1 MDDRITKYL
10 YDVMH
15 SCQEIEEETALR
27 GRNFDIF
34 CNDRVYRRFIE
45 RNFEII
51 GEAVNR
57 ILRLKPDIEISSARR
72 IVNTR
77 NLVIHSYD
85 SLDKEIL
92 WSIVLKH
99 LPLLHQ
105 EVKILLEINGSIEAA
120 PEVQ

>member
-1 MDDRITKYL
+1 MDRISKYL
-10 YDVMH
+10 YDVLQA
-15 SCQEIEEETALR
+15 CQEIEEETESR

-34 CNDRVYRRFIE
+34 CNDRVYRKFIE

-51 GEAVNR
+51 GEAMNR
-57 ILRLKPDIEISSARR
+57 ILKLNPDIPISSARK

-92 WSIVLKH
+92 WGIVIRH
-99 LPLLHQ
+99 LPLLKE
-105 EVKILLEINGSIEAA
+105 EVEKMLNAN
-120 PEVQ
+120 